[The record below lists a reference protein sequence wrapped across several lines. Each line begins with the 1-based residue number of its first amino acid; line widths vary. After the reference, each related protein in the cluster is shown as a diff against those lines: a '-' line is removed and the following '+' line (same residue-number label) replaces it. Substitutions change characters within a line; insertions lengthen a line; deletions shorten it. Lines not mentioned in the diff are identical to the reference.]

1 MTASK
6 LHIICPVKNS
16 TETAVQCIS
25 KIMDSQT
32 KVEFQLTVYN
42 DFSDVD
48 CREALTKLSDEKGFD
63 LIDLEEI
70 TDHPSPNYRLILQM
84 AQVQALKSN
93 AHLLIIESDVMVA
106 PDTVDQLVQVVESR
120 AKAGL
125 VASVT
130 VDVDGKINFPYLYAH
145 DYKQG
150 IINCNKRLSFCC
162 TLLSNALLKTYN
174 FHQHNPE
181 KNWYDV
187 HISHQSL
194 KLGYHN
200 YLCTNLPVLHLP
212 HSSRPWKK
220 LKYSNPL
227 LYYWR
232 KLIERKDKI

>member
-1 MTASK
+1 MRASK
-6 LHIICPVKNS
+6 LNIICPVKNS

-25 KIMDSQT
+25 KIMDSKT
-32 KVEFQLTVYN
+32 EIDFQLTVYN
-42 DFSDVD
+42 DYSDVECKD
-48 CREALTKLSDEKGFD
+48 ALTKLSLEKGFE
-63 LIDLEEI
+63 LIHIEDI
-70 TDHPSPNYRLILQM
+70 TEHPSPNYRLILQL
-84 AQVQALKSN
+84 AQKQAIQSN
-93 AHLLIIESDVMVA
+93 AHLLIVESDVMVS
-106 PDTVDQLVQVVESR
+106 PVTVDQLMQVAESQPET
-120 AKAGL
+120 GM

-130 VDVDGKINFPYLYAH
+130 VDSDGTINFPYLYAR

-150 IINCNKRLSFCC
+150 VINCNKRLSFCC
-162 TLLSNALLKTYN
+162 TLLSNAFLNSYDFQLLD
-174 FHQHNPE
+174 PE

-200 YLCTNLPVLHLP
+200 YLCTHLPVLHLP

>member
-42 DFSDVD
+42 DYSDVD
-48 CREALTKLSDEKGFD
+48 CKDALTRLSLEKGFE
-63 LIDLEEI
+63 LIHLEDI
-70 TDHPSPNYRLILQM
+70 TDHPSPNYRLILQL
-84 AQVQALKSN
+84 AQKQAIQSN
-93 AHLLIIESDVMVA
+93 AHLLIVESDVMVR
-106 PDTVDQLVQVVESR
+106 PDTVDQLVQVVEGQT
-120 AKAGL
+120 KAGM

-130 VDVDGKINFPYLYAH
+130 VDKDDTINFPYLYAR

-162 TLLSNALLKTYN
+162 TLLSYPFLNDYDFKLLD
-174 FHQHNPE
+174 PE

-200 YLCTNLPVLHLP
+200 YLCTNHPVLHLP